1 MPDVYL
7 LYGNDE
13 FAISR
18 RLREF
23 ESIFPD
29 ATSAEMNSAHLD
41 ARTVTENDLNTAVN
55 AMPFLAPRRLVCLSN
70 PSARYASPAERK
82 KFEQFIA
89 SAPDTVCLVIHEQVD
104 TRRYRDAS
112 RQEKEDQKHWLV
124 RWGGRAGLHLER
136 YALPAPWEMT
146 EWIVNET
153 RNQGGDIAPAAASK
167 LAEMVGVDTRQAGQE
182 IAKLLA
188 YVDWSRQVNLADVES
203 LSLVTA
209 QESVFDFVDSL
220 AKGNG
225 HTAQRLLRRLLE
237 NEDPFALW
245 GMVIRQFRLLLMAR
259 EVLDAHGNKDT
270 VAQALGVHP
279 FVAEKTVAQ
288 ARALTLDALERIYH
302 ELVEVDEGVKTSQFT
317 LEVALDMLVVEL
329 TK

>member
-1 MPDVYL
+1 MPDVHL

-18 RLREF
+18 RLKEF
-23 ESIFPD
+23 DAIFSD
-29 ATSAEMNSAHLD
+29 ATSAEMNTSYLD
-41 ARTVTENDLNTAVN
+41 ARTMTENDLNTAVN

-70 PSARYASPAERK
+70 PSARYVSPAERK

-89 SAPDTVCLVIHEQVD
+89 NSPETVCLVIHEQVE
-104 TRRYRDAS
+104 TRRYRDVS

-124 RWGGRAGLHLER
+124 RWGKRAGLHLER

-146 EWIVNET
+146 DWIVNET
-153 RNQGGDIAPAAASK
+153 TNQGGNIAPAAASK

-182 IAKLLA
+182 IVKLLA

-203 LSLVTA
+203 LSPVTA
-209 QESVFDFVDSL
+209 QKSVFDFVDAL

-225 HTAQRLLRRLLE
+225 RTAQHLLRRLLE

-245 GMVIRQFRLLLMAR
+245 GMVVRQFRLLLMAR
-259 EVLDAHGNKDT
+259 EVLDAHGNKNT
-270 VAQALGVHP
+270 VAQAMGVHP
-279 FVAEKTVAQ
+279 FVAEKTAAQ
-288 ARALTLDALERIYH
+288 ARGFKLDTLERIYR
-302 ELVEVDEGVKTSQFT
+302 ELVEIDEGVKTSQFT

-329 TK
+329 SK